1 MKSGNQDEYQ
11 QQILKAANW
20 EQLAGRIV
28 EANLYQSLKV
38 PKTVFEKSMQVYM
51 MEPEKRSIFEE
62 EMQALN
68 EKFRVRKQQEL
79 TREQCL

>member
-1 MKSGNQDEYQ
+1 
-11 QQILKAANW
+11 LKAANW

-28 EANLYQSLKV
+28 EANLYQALKV

-62 EMQALN
+62 EM
-68 EKFRVRKQQEL
+68 
-79 TREQCL
+79 